1 MLCSFA
7 LFVSSFVSIGPGKP
21 HWGSG
26 QLRYVCSI
34 YLTVWLQVVQ
44 QMCSA
49 AAFVVVVVVV
59 TAVGRLLS
67 VLLELLEF
75 LFSLKDKNSQIQPN

>member
-7 LFVSSFVSIGPGKP
+7 LVVSSFVSIGPEKP

-26 QLRYVCSI
+26 QSTYICTI

-44 QMCSA
+44 QMCSD
-49 AAFVVVVVVV
+49 AAFVVVVVVVVVVV

-67 VLLELLEF
+67 VLVKVVGVLV
-75 LFSLKDKNSQIQPN
+75 QPEG

>member
-59 TAVGRLLS
+59 LTAVGRLLS
-67 VLLELLEF
+67 VLVKVVGVLV
-75 LFSLKDKNSQIQPN
+75 QPEG